1 MSIVRVATAP
11 SLRLTRRGRLVVF
24 LGSLGIT
31 LSALIAWGPSVVA
44 TAEKGDPT
52 PVRVVTVEP
61 GDTLWDI
68 AARANP
74 GGNVGD
80 TVDEIAELNAL
91 SSTGDLQVGQDLSVP
106 RY

>member
-1 MSIVRVATAP
+1 MSTAHATAAP

-24 LGSLGIT
+24 LGGLALA
-31 LSALIAWGPSVVA
+31 LSAFLAWGPSVVA
-44 TAEKGDPT
+44 TSEQGEPT
-52 PVRVVTVEP
+52 PVRVVTVQP
-61 GDTLWDI
+61 GDTLWEI

-91 SSTGDLQVGQDLSVP
+91 SSTGDLDVGQHLSVP

>member
-1 MSIVRVATAP
+1 MSTVRVAATP

-31 LSALIAWGPSVVA
+31 LTALFAWVPSVVA
-44 TAEKGDPT
+44 TSEEGDPI

-68 AARANP
+68 ASRANP

-80 TVDEIAELNAL
+80 TVHDIADLNAL
-91 SSTGDLQVGQDLSVP
+91 ASTGDLQVGQQLSVP

>member
-1 MSIVRVATAP
+1 MSTAHVTPAP

-24 LGSLGIT
+24 LGSLAISLG
-31 LSALIAWGPSVVA
+31 ALVAWGPSVVA
-44 TAEKGDPT
+44 TSEKGEPIQ
-52 PVRVVTVEP
+52 VRVVTVEP

-74 GGNVGD
+74 EGNVGD
-80 TVDEIAELNAL
+80 TVHEIAELNAL
-91 SSTGDLQVGQDLSVP
+91 SSTGDLDVGQHVSVP

>member
-1 MSIVRVATAP
+1 MSTVRVAATP

-24 LGSLGIT
+24 LASVGVT
-31 LSALIAWGPSVVA
+31 LTTLFAWVPSVVA
-44 TAEKGDPT
+44 TSEEGDPV

-80 TVDEIAELNAL
+80 TVHDIADLNAL
-91 SSTGDLQVGQDLSVP
+91 ASTGDLQVGQQLSVP

>member
-1 MSIVRVATAP
+1 MSTAHAAAAP

-24 LGSLGIT
+24 LGGLAFV
-31 LSALIAWGPSVVA
+31 LSALVVWGPSVVA
-44 TAEKGDPT
+44 TSEKGEP
-52 PVRVVTVEP
+52 PPMQVVTVKP

-80 TVDEIAELNAL
+80 TVREIADVNAL
-91 SSTGDLQVGQDLSVP
+91 ASTGDLSVGQHLSVP
-106 RY
+106 KY

>member
-1 MSIVRVATAP
+1 MSTTRVAAAP
-11 SLRLTRRGRLVVF
+11 SLRMTRRGRLVVF
-24 LGSLGIT
+24 LGSL
-31 LSALIAWGPSVVA
+31 ALLLTAAIAWGPSVVA
-44 TAEKGDPT
+44 TSEKGEPT

-68 AARANP
+68 AAAADP

-80 TVDEIAELNAL
+80 TVHEIAELNAL
-91 SSTGDLQVGQDLSVP
+91 SSTGDLQVGQHLSVP